1 MSGFHPERALIVQS
15 DLSVLVEVDAPD
27 YAAARSVVAK
37 IAELEKSPEHVHTY
51 RITPLSIWNAAAAGR
66 NAEDAKDGLIAHA
79 KYEVPASV
87 LAQVDEFFARW
98 GKVTLEKGEEEGALV
113 LRVNDGSATARI
125 GRDPWFAEHAVPLGG
140 GRWGVGLMHRG
151 EVKQRVLKLGWPV
164 DDRAGVAPGEALDV
178 QLRTDAFTLREY
190 QQQAVDIFLDSGGHG
205 VVCLPCGGG
214 KTVIALATVAAL
226 KTRAL
231 VLVTGHEAAEQWKR
245 ELIAK
250 TNITADQVGLY
261 SGQGKEIKPITIA
274 TYSILTSGAKNKAM
288 KHFEIL
294 CKEAWGVVVYDEVHL
309 LPAPVFR
316 LSAALQAR
324 RRLGLTATLVREDG
338 REGDVFSLIGPKRFD
353 VPWRDLE
360 ATGFIANARCVER
373 RVAMSDEARE
383 RYDSAV
389 DQHER
394 ARLASDNPA
403 KDEVVRSLTQ
413 MHQDD
418 QILVIG
424 TYLEQL
430 RRLAEVLQAPL
441 LTGET
446 THSKREELYAAF
458 RKGEVR
464 VLVVSR
470 VANFAIDL
478 PDASVLIQVAGTFG
492 SRQEEA
498 QRLGRVLRPKKRGAW
513 FYTLVSQGTEEV
525 EWARNRQRFLAE
537 QGYGYQIEGVN
548 AAAVPPADSSDGP
561 DGETNNDEGSPSGSP
576 PPIKPVDA

>member
-15 DLSVLVEVDAPD
+15 DLSVLVEVDVPD
-27 YAAARSVVAK
+27 YPAARGAIAG

-51 RITPLSIWNAAAAGR
+51 RITPLSIWNAAAAGKT
-66 NAEDAKDGLIAHA
+66 AEGAKAGLMAHA
-79 KYEVPASV
+79 KYDVPASV
-87 LAQVDEFFARW
+87 LSQIDEFFGRW
-98 GKVTLEKGEEEGALV
+98 GKVTLELGAEEGALV
-113 LRVNDGSATARI
+113 LVVRDPSATARI
-125 GRDPWFAEHAVPLGG
+125 TRDPWFIEHAVPMGPG
-140 GRWGVGLMHRG
+140 KWGVTLVHRG

-164 DDRAGVAPGEALDV
+164 DDRAGVRPGEALDI
-178 QLRTDAFTLREY
+178 TLRSDVFSLRDY

-214 KTVIALATVAAL
+214 KTVIALTTIATL
-226 KTRAL
+226 GTRAL
-231 VLVTGHEAAEQWKR
+231 ILVTGHEAAEQWKR
-245 ELIAK
+245 ELVAK
-250 TNITADQVGLY
+250 TTITPDQIGLY
-261 SGQGKEIKPITIA
+261 SGQGKEIKQITIA
-274 TYSILTSGAKNKAM
+274 TYSILTSGAKTKAM
-288 KHFEIL
+288 KHFEL
-294 CKEAWGVVVYDEVHL
+294 LAREPWGVVIYDEVHL

-316 LSAALQAR
+316 LSAALQTT

-360 ATGFIANARCVER
+360 ATGFIATARCIER
-373 RVAMSDEARE
+373 RVPMPDDARE
-383 RYDSAV
+383 RYDGAI

-394 ARLASDNPA
+394 AKLAADNPG
-403 KDEVVRSLTQ
+403 KDDLVRELVG

-424 TYLEQL
+424 TYLDQL
-430 RRLAEVLQAPL
+430 ERLAKFLNAPL

-446 THSKREELYAAF
+446 PHSKREELYGAF
-458 RKGEVR
+458 RKGEIR
-464 VLVVSR
+464 VLVVSK

-478 PDASVLIQVAGTFG
+478 PDASVLIQVAGTFA

-498 QRLGRVLRPKKRGAW
+498 QRLGRILRPKKKGAW

-537 QGYGYQIEGVN
+537 QGYGYEIEL
-548 AAAVPPADSSDGP
+548 A
-561 DGETNNDEGSPSGSP
+561 GER
-576 PPIKPVDA
+576 

>member
-15 DLSVLVEVDAPD
+15 DLSVLVEVDVPD
-27 YAAARSVVAK
+27 YPAARAAIAG

-66 NAEDAKDGLIAHA
+66 TASDAKAGLVAHA
-79 KYEVPASV
+79 KYDVPASV
-87 LAQVDEFFARW
+87 LSQIDEFFGRW
-98 GKVTLEKGEEEGALV
+98 GKVTLEAGPEEGILV
-113 LRVNDGSATARI
+113 LHVRDQSAIARI
-125 GRDPWFAEHAVPLGG
+125 SRDPWFVEHAAPMGQGKWSVTL
-140 GRWGVGLMHRG
+140 VHRG

-164 DDRAGVAPGEALDV
+164 DDQGGVRAGEQMEIALREDV
-178 QLRTDAFTLREY
+178 FRLREY

-214 KTVIALATVAAL
+214 KTVVALATMARL
-226 KTRAL
+226 ETRTL
-231 VLVTGHEAAEQWKR
+231 ILVTGHEAAEQWKR
-245 ELIAK
+245 ELVAK
-250 TNITADQVGLY
+250 TTIQPDQIGLY
-261 SGQGKEIKPITIA
+261 SGQGKEIKQVTIA
-274 TYSILTSGAKNKAM
+274 TYSILTSGAKTKAM
-288 KHFEIL
+288 KHFEAL
-294 CKEAWGVVVYDEVHL
+294 CKEPWGLVVYDEVHL

-316 LSAALQAR
+316 LSAALQAT

-360 ATGFIANARCVER
+360 ATGFIAAARCIER
-373 RVAMSDEARE
+373 RVPMPDDARE
-383 RYDSAV
+383 RYDGAI

-394 ARLASDNPA
+394 ARLAADNPG
-403 KDEVVRSLTQ
+403 KDHFVRELVQ

-424 TYLEQL
+424 TYLDQL
-430 RRLAEVLQAPL
+430 ERLSKVLDAPL

-446 THSKREELYAAF
+446 PHTKREELYGAF
-458 RKGEVR
+458 RRGEVR
-464 VLVVSR
+464 VLVVSK

-478 PDASVLIQVAGTFG
+478 PDASVLIQVAGTFA

-498 QRLGRVLRPKKRGAW
+498 QRLGRILRPKKKGAW

-537 QGYGYQIEGVN
+537 QGYGYEIEL
-548 AAAVPPADSSDGP
+548 A
-561 DGETNNDEGSPSGSP
+561 EER
-576 PPIKPVDA
+576 

>member
-1 MSGFHPERALIVQS
+1 MFHPERALIVQS
-15 DLSVLVEVDAPD
+15 DLSVLVEVDTPD
-27 YAAARSVVAK
+27 YPEARAAIAS

-66 NAEDAKDGLIAHA
+66 DAKDAKAGLVAHA
-79 KYEVPASV
+79 KYEVPPSV
-87 LAQVDEFFARW
+87 LAQIDDFFGRW
-98 GKVTLEKGEEEGALV
+98 GRVTLEAGPEAGALV
-113 LRVNDGSATARI
+113 LVSRDSTATARI
-125 GRDPWFAEHAVPLGG
+125 KRDAWFLEHTAALGDAK
-140 GRWGVGLMHRG
+140 WGLGLLHRG

-164 DDRAGVAPGEALDV
+164 DDRAGVQPGDPMPLAMREDVFHLRAYQKEAV
-178 QLRTDAFTLREY
+178 E
-190 QQQAVDIFLDSGGHG
+190 IFLESGGHG

-214 KTVIALATVAAL
+214 KTVVALGAIAAL
-226 KTRAL
+226 GTRAL
-231 VLVTGHEAAEQWKR
+231 ILVTGHEAAEQWKR
-245 ELIAK
+245 ELLAK
-250 TNITADQVGLY
+250 TTLQVEQIGVY
-261 SGQGKEIKPITIA
+261 SGLGKEIKDVTIA
-274 TYSILTSGAKNKAM
+274 TYSILTAGAKTKLM
-288 KHFEIL
+288 KHFEL
-294 CKEAWGVVVYDEVHL
+294 LVKEPWGLVVYDEVHL

-338 REGDVFSLIGPKRFD
+338 REGDVFSLIGPKRYD

-360 ATGFIANARCVER
+360 AIGFIATARCIER
-373 RVAMSDEARE
+373 RVPMPDDARE
-383 RYDSAV
+383 RYEVATDP
-389 DQHER
+389 HER
-394 ARLASDNPA
+394 AKFASDNPA
-403 KDEVVRSLTQ
+403 KDHLVRELVQ

-424 TYLEQL
+424 TYLDQL
-430 RRLAEVLQAPL
+430 RRLAEVLGAPL

-446 THSKREELYAAF
+446 PHPKREELYGAF
-458 RKGEVR
+458 RRGELR

-498 QRLGRVLRPKKRGAW
+498 QRLGRILRPKQRGAW

-537 QGYGYQIEGVN
+537 QGYGYEIEGVST
-548 AAAVPPADSSDGP
+548 ASSA
-561 DGETNNDEGSPSGSP
+561 SSS
-576 PPIKPVDA
+576 AS

>member
-15 DLSVLVEVDAPD
+15 DLSVLVEVDSPG
-27 YAAARSVVAK
+27 YADARSAIAA

-66 NAEDAKDGLIAHA
+66 TAEDAKAGLVANA
-79 KYEVPASV
+79 KYDVPVSV
-87 LAQVDEFFARW
+87 LSQIDDFFGRW
-98 GKVTLEKGEEEGALV
+98 GKVTLEAGPEEGAMILV
-113 LRVNDGSATARI
+113 VRDPAAKARI
-125 GRDPWFAEHAVPLGG
+125 GRDGWFVEHTVPMGD
-140 GRWGVGLMHRG
+140 GRYGVALLHRG

-164 DDRAGVAPGEALDV
+164 DDRAGVRPGEALPV
-178 QLRTDAFTLREY
+178 ALREEVFRLRDY
-190 QQQAVDIFLDSGGHG
+190 QRQAVDIFLDSGGHG

-214 KTVIALATVAAL
+214 KTVIALSTIAEL
-226 KTRAL
+226 GTRAL
-231 VLVTGHEAAEQWKR
+231 ILVTGHEAAEQWKR
-245 ELIAK
+245 ELVAK
-250 TNITADQVGLY
+250 TTIEADQIGVY
-261 SGQGKEIKPITIA
+261 SGLQKEIKPITIA
-274 TYSILTSGAKNKAM
+274 TYSILTSGAKTKAM
-288 KHFEIL
+288 RHFDTL
-294 CKEAWGVVVYDEVHL
+294 AKEPWGVVVYDEVHL

-316 LSAALQAR
+316 LSAALQAT

-360 ATGFIANARCVER
+360 ATGFIASARCIER
-373 RVAMSDEARE
+373 RVPLPDDARE
-383 RYDSAV
+383 RYEGAI

-394 ARLASDNPA
+394 ARLAADNPG
-403 KDEVVRSLTQ
+403 KDEVVRSLVQ

-430 RRLAEVLQAPL
+430 RRLSEVLGAPL

-446 THSKREELYAAF
+446 PHLKREELYAGF
-458 RKGEVR
+458 RKGEIR
-464 VLVVSR
+464 VLVVSK

-478 PDASVLIQVAGTFG
+478 PDASVLVQVAGTFA

-498 QRLGRVLRPKKRGAW
+498 QRLGRILRPKKRGAW

-537 QGYGYQIEGVN
+537 QGYGYEIEGIE
-548 AAAVPPADSSDGP
+548 PAP
-561 DGETNNDEGSPSGSP
+561 
-576 PPIKPVDA
+576 

>member
-15 DLSVLVEVDAPD
+15 DLSVLVEVDAPE
-27 YAAARSVVAK
+27 YAKARSVVAS

-66 NAEDAKDGLIAHA
+66 SADDAKDGLVAHA
-79 KYEVPASV
+79 KYDVPASV
-87 LAQVDEFFARW
+87 LTQIDEFFARW
-98 GKVTLEKGEEEGALV
+98 GKVTLEKGAEEGALV
-113 LRVNDGSATARI
+113 LVVRDGSATARI
-125 GRDPWFAEHAVPLGG
+125 SRDPWFIEHAVPLGANQ
-140 GRWGVGLMHRG
+140 WGVGLMHRG
-151 EVKQRVLKLGWPV
+151 EIKQRVLKLGWPV
-164 DDRAGVAPGEALDV
+164 DDRAGVAPGETLELA
-178 QLRTDAFTLREY
+178 LRTDVFKLRDY
-190 QQQAVDIFLDSGGHG
+190 QRQAVDIFLDSGGHG
-205 VVCLPCGGG
+205 VICLPCGGG
-214 KTVIALATVAAL
+214 KTVVAITTIAAL
-226 KTRAL
+226 QTRAL
-231 VLVTGHEAAEQWKR
+231 ILVTGHEAAEQWKR

-250 TNITADQVGLY
+250 STITADQIGLY
-261 SGQGKEIKPITIA
+261 SGQGKEVKPITIA

-288 KHFEIL
+288 KHFELL
-294 CKEAWGVVVYDEVHL
+294 CKEPWGLVVYDEVHL

-324 RRLGLTATLVREDG
+324 RRLGLTATLIREDG

-373 RVAMSDEARE
+373 RVAMPDDARE
-383 RYDSAV
+383 RYDGAV

-394 ARLASDNPA
+394 ARLAADNPG
-403 KDEVVRSLTQ
+403 KDEVVRELVQ

-430 RRLAEVLQAPL
+430 RRLSEVLQAPL

-446 THSKREELYAAF
+446 PHSKREELYAAF
-458 RKGEVR
+458 RKGEIR

-478 PDASVLIQVAGTFG
+478 PDASVLVQVAGTFA

-498 QRLGRVLRPKKRGAW
+498 QRLGRILRPKPAKPGSTSPGGGAW

-537 QGYGYQIEGVN
+537 QGYGYDIEGVDQG
-548 AAAVPPADSSDGP
+548 AG
-561 DGETNNDEGSPSGSP
+561 GGR
-576 PPIKPVDA
+576 

>member
-1 MSGFHPERALIVQS
+1 MFHPERALIVQS

-27 YAAARSVVAK
+27 YPDARAAIAA

-66 NAEDAKDGLIAHA
+66 DAAGAKAGLVAHA
-79 KYEVPASV
+79 KYEVPPGV
-87 LAQVDEFFARW
+87 LAQIDDFFSRW
-98 GKVTLEKGEEEGALV
+98 GKVTLEPGPEAGTLV
-113 LRVNDGSATARI
+113 LVSRDSTATARI
-125 GRDPWFAEHAVPLGG
+125 KRDAWFVEHTPALADNKWGLGL
-140 GRWGVGLMHRG
+140 VHRG

-164 DDRAGVAPGEALDV
+164 DDRAGVAAGDPMPLT
-178 QLRTDAFTLREY
+178 LRTDVFSLRDY
-190 QQQAVDIFLDSGGHG
+190 QREAVEIFNESGGHG

-214 KTVIALATVAAL
+214 KTVVAIAAIASLG
-226 KTRAL
+226 TRAL
-231 VLVTGHEAAEQWKR
+231 ILVTGHEAAEQWKR
-245 ELIAK
+245 ELLAK
-250 TNITADQVGLY
+250 TSLLPEQIGVY
-261 SGQGKEIKPITIA
+261 SGLGKEVKEVTIA
-274 TYSILTSGAKNKAM
+274 TYSILTAGAKTKVM
-288 KHFEIL
+288 KHFDL
-294 CKEAWGVVVYDEVHL
+294 LVKEPWGLVVYDEVHL

-360 ATGFIANARCVER
+360 AIGFIATARCIER
-373 RVAMSDEARE
+373 RVAVPDDARE
-383 RYDSAV
+383 RYEVATEP
-389 DQHER
+389 HER
-394 ARLASDNPA
+394 ARLAADNPA
-403 KDEVVRSLTQ
+403 KDEVVRELVQ

-430 RRLAEVLQAPL
+430 RRLSEVLGAPL

-446 THSKREELYAAF
+446 PHSRREELYGAF
-458 RKGEVR
+458 RKNELR

-498 QRLGRVLRPKKRGAW
+498 QRLGRILRPKTKGAW

-537 QGYGYQIEGVN
+537 QGYGYEIEG
-548 AAAVPPADSSDGP
+548 ATAPRAPEA
-561 DGETNNDEGSPSGSP
+561 
-576 PPIKPVDA
+576 

>member
-15 DLSVLVEVDAPD
+15 DLSVLVEVDVPD
-27 YAAARSVVAK
+27 YPKARASIAS

-66 NAEDAKDGLIAHA
+66 NAEEAKAGLVAHA
-79 KYEVPASV
+79 KYDVPASV
-87 LAQVDEFFARW
+87 LSQIDDFFGRW
-98 GKVTLEKGEEEGALV
+98 GKVTLEAGHEEGALV
-113 LRVNDGSATARI
+113 LVVRDPSAVARVS
-125 GRDPWFAEHAVPLGG
+125 RDPWFVEHAVPMGADGG
-140 GRWGVGLMHRG
+140 TKRWGVSLVHRG

-164 DDRAGVAPGEALDV
+164 DDRAGVRAGEKLEIALRDDV
-178 QLRTDAFTLREY
+178 FQLRDY

-214 KTVIALATVAAL
+214 KTVIALSTIAKL
-226 KTRAL
+226 GTRAL
-231 VLVTGHEAAEQWKR
+231 ILVTGHEAAEQWKR

-250 TNITADQVGLY
+250 TTIEPEQIGLY
-261 SGQGKEIKPITIA
+261 SGQGKEIKDVTIA
-274 TYSILTSGAKNKAM
+274 TYSILTSGAKTKAM
-288 KHFEIL
+288 RHFDVLAREP
-294 CKEAWGVVVYDEVHL
+294 WGVVIYDEVHL

-316 LSAALQAR
+316 LSAALQAT

-360 ATGFIANARCVER
+360 ATGFIAAARCIER
-373 RVAMSDEARE
+373 RVPMPDDARE
-383 RYDSAV
+383 RYDGAI

-394 ARLASDNPA
+394 ARLAADNPA
-403 KDEVVRSLTQ
+403 KDDMVRELVQ

-424 TYLEQL
+424 TYLDQL
-430 RRLAEVLQAPL
+430 ERLSKVLNAPL

-446 THSKREELYAAF
+446 PHPKREELYAAF
-458 RKGEVR
+458 RRGEIR
-464 VLVVSR
+464 VLVVSK

-478 PDASVLIQVAGTFG
+478 PDASVLIQVAGTFA

-498 QRLGRVLRPKKRGAW
+498 QRLGRILRPKRRGAW

-537 QGYGYQIEGVN
+537 QGYGYDIE
-548 AAAVPPADSSDGP
+548 
-561 DGETNNDEGSPSGSP
+561 TT
-576 PPIKPVDA
+576 

>member
-1 MSGFHPERALIVQS
+1 MSAFHPERALIVQS
-15 DLSVLVEVDAPD
+15 DLSVLVEVDAAD
-27 YAAARSVVAK
+27 YALARSAIAG

-66 NAEDAKDGLIAHA
+66 SAEDAKNGLMRHA
-79 KYEVPASV
+79 KYDVPASV
-87 LAQVDEFFARW
+87 LAQIDEFFARW

-113 LRVNDGSATARI
+113 LCVRDPSAIARI
-125 GRDPWFAEHAVPLGG
+125 TRDSWFVEHTVPMGQAGG
-140 GRWGVGLMHRG
+140 VTRWGVTLLHRG

-164 DDRAGVAPGEALDV
+164 DDRAGVRAGEPLEIA
-178 QLRTDAFTLREY
+178 LRTDVFQLREY
-190 QQQAVDIFLDSGGHG
+190 QKQAVDIFLDSGGHG
-205 VVCLPCGGG
+205 VICLPCGGG
-214 KTVIALATVAAL
+214 KTVIALTTIATL
-226 KTRAL
+226 GTRAL
-231 VLVTGHEAAEQWKR
+231 ILVTGHEAAEQWKR

-250 TNITADQVGLY
+250 TSITADQIGVY
-261 SGQGKEIKPITIA
+261 SGQGKEIRQITIA
-274 TYSILTSGAKNKAM
+274 TYSILTSGAKTKAM
-288 KHFEIL
+288 KHFETL
-294 CKEAWGVVVYDEVHL
+294 AKEPWGVVIYDEVHL

-316 LSAALQAR
+316 LSAALQAT

-360 ATGFIANARCVER
+360 ATGFIASARCIER
-373 RVAMSDEARE
+373 RVSMPDDARE
-383 RYDSAV
+383 RYEGAI

-394 ARLASDNPA
+394 ARLAADNPG
-403 KDEVVRSLTQ
+403 KDEVVRQLVQ

-430 RRLAEVLQAPL
+430 KRLSETLGAPL

-446 THSKREELYAAF
+446 PHPRREELYANF
-458 RKGEVR
+458 RKGEIR
-464 VLVVSR
+464 VLVVSK

-478 PDASVLIQVAGTFG
+478 PDASVLIQVAGTFA

-498 QRLGRVLRPKKRGAW
+498 QRLGRILRPKKRGAW

-537 QGYGYQIEGVN
+537 QGYGYEIEGL
-548 AAAVPPADSSDGP
+548 
-561 DGETNNDEGSPSGSP
+561 T
-576 PPIKPVDA
+576 

>member
-1 MSGFHPERALIVQS
+1 MSFHPDRALIVQS
-15 DLSVLVEVDAPD
+15 DLSVLVEVDAPE
-27 YAAARSVVAK
+27 YPQARAAIAS

-66 NAEDAKDGLIAHA
+66 NAKEAKDGLVAHA
-79 KYEVPASV
+79 KYDVPQSV
-87 LAQVDEFFARW
+87 LSQIDEFFARW
-98 GKVTLEKGEEEGALV
+98 GKVTLEKGAEEGALV
-113 LRVNDGSATARI
+113 LVVRDASAKARI
-125 GRDPWFAEHAVPLGG
+125 SRDPWFVEHAVPAGE
-140 GRWGVGLMHRG
+140 GRWGLALLHRG

-164 DDRAGVAPGEALDV
+164 DDRAGVAAGEALDLA
-178 QLRTDAFTLREY
+178 LRADVFKLREY
-190 QQQAVDIFLDSGGHG
+190 QQHAVDVFLDSGGHG

-214 KTVIALATVAAL
+214 KTVVALATIANL

-231 VLVTGHEAAEQWKR
+231 VLVTGHEAASQWKR
-245 ELIAK
+245 ELVSK
-250 TNITADQVGLY
+250 TSITADQIGLY
-261 SGQGKEIKPITIA
+261 SGLEKEIKPITIA
-274 TYSILTSGAKNKAM
+274 TYSILTSGAKTKAM
-288 KHFEIL
+288 KHFDL
-294 CKEAWGVVVYDEVHL
+294 LAKEPWGVVVYDEVHL

-316 LSAALQAR
+316 LSAALQAT

-360 ATGFIANARCVER
+360 AIGFIANARCIER
-373 RVAMSDEARE
+373 RVQMTDESRE
-383 RYDSAV
+383 KYEAAI

-394 ARLASDNPA
+394 ARLAADNMG
-403 KDEVVRSLTQ
+403 KDDVVRELVQ

-424 TYLEQL
+424 TYLDQL
-430 RRLAEVLQAPL
+430 KRLSEMLNAPL

-446 THSKREELYAAF
+446 PHTKREELYAAF
-458 RKGEVR
+458 RRGEVR

-513 FYTLVSQGTEEV
+513 FYALVSNGTEEV

-537 QGYGYQIEGVN
+537 QGYGYEIEGLEKS
-548 AAAVPPADSSDGP
+548 ADSSQHD
-561 DGETNNDEGSPSGSP
+561 
-576 PPIKPVDA
+576 

>member
-1 MSGFHPERALIVQS
+1 MSTYHPDRAIVVQS

-27 YAAARSVVAK
+27 YPQARAAIAA

-66 NAEDAKDGLIAHA
+66 TASEAKAGLIAHA
-79 KYEVPASV
+79 KYDVPVSV
-87 LAQVDEFFARW
+87 LHQIDDFFTRW
-98 GKVTLEKGEEEGALV
+98 GKVTLEPHTPGQPEGTFTLV
-113 LRVNDGSATARI
+113 ARDPAAEARI
-125 GRDPWFAEHAVPLGG
+125 GRDNWFVEHTSPIGKGAFAVAL
-140 GRWGVGLMHRG
+140 VHRG

-164 DDRAGVAPGEALDV
+164 DDRAGVLAGDPLACALREDV
-178 QLRTDAFTLREY
+178 FSLRTYQRDAVE
-190 QQQAVDIFLDSGGHG
+190 VFLDGGGHG

-214 KTVIALATVAAL
+214 KTVVALATMARL
-226 KTRAL
+226 ETRTL
-231 VLVTGHEAAEQWKR
+231 ILVTGHEAAEQWKR
-245 ELIAK
+245 ELCLK
-250 TNITADQVGLY
+250 TTLTPDQIGLY
-261 SGQGKEIKPITIA
+261 SGLAKEVAPITIA
-274 TYSILTSGAKNKAM
+274 TYSILTAGAKTKAM
-288 KHFEIL
+288 KHFEAL
-294 CKEAWGVVVYDEVHL
+294 CKEPWGLVVYDEVHL

-338 REGDVFSLIGPKRFD
+338 REGDVFSLIGPKRYD

-360 ATGFIANARCVER
+360 ASGFIASARCIER
-373 RVAMSDEARE
+373 RVPMPEDARLAFDVASE
-383 RYDSAV
+383 P
-389 DQHER
+389 HER
-394 ARLASDNPA
+394 ARLAADNPE
-403 KDEVVRSLTQ
+403 KDAVVAELVAG
-413 MHQDD
+413 HGDD

-430 RRLAEVLQAPL
+430 RRLSEKLGAPL

-446 THSKREELYAAF
+446 PHSKREELYGAF
-458 RKGEVR
+458 RRNEIR

-478 PDASVLIQVAGTFG
+478 PDASVLVQVAGTFG

-498 QRLGRVLRPKKRGAW
+498 QRLGRILRPKQRGAF

-537 QGYGYQIEGVN
+537 QGYGYDIEGLEILREQ
-548 AAAVPPADSSDGP
+548 APA
-561 DGETNNDEGSPSGSP
+561 
-576 PPIKPVDA
+576 

>member
-15 DLSVLVEVDAPD
+15 DLSVLVEVDSAEYP
-27 YAAARSVVAK
+27 AARAAIAG

-51 RITPLSIWNAAAAGR
+51 KITPLSIWNAAAGGR
-66 NAEDAKDGLIAHA
+66 NAEDTKQALINHA
-79 KYEVPASV
+79 KYDVPHTV
-87 LAQVDEFFARW
+87 LSQIDDFFGRW
-98 GKVTLEKGEEEGALV
+98 GKVTLEAGEEEGALILNV
-113 LRVNDGSATARI
+113 RDTAAIARI
-125 GRDPWFAEHAVPLGG
+125 SRDNWFIEHAVPMGTG
-140 GRWGVGLMHRG
+140 KWGLTLLHRG

-164 DDRAGVAPGEALDV
+164 DDRAGVRAGEKLEIHLRNDV
-178 QLRTDAFTLREY
+178 FQLREY
-190 QQQAVDIFLDSGGHG
+190 QQHAVDIFLDSGGHG
-205 VVCLPCGGG
+205 VICLPCGGG
-214 KTVIALATVAAL
+214 KTVIALTTIATL
-226 KTRAL
+226 GTRAL
-231 VLVTGHEAAEQWKR
+231 ILVTGHEAAEQWKR

-250 TNITADQVGLY
+250 TTITAEQIGVY
-261 SGQGKEIKPITIA
+261 SGQGKEIKEITIA
-274 TYSILTSGAKNKAM
+274 TYSILTAGAKTKAM

-294 CKEAWGVVVYDEVHL
+294 AKEPWGVVVYDEVHL

-316 LSAALQAR
+316 LSAALQAT

-360 ATGFIANARCVER
+360 AIGFIASARCIER
-373 RVAMSDEARE
+373 RVPMPDEARE
-383 RYDSAV
+383 RYESAS

-394 ARLASDNPA
+394 ARLAADNPG
-403 KDEVVRSLTQ
+403 KDEMVRSLVN

-430 RRLAEVLQAPL
+430 RRLSVVLNAPL

-446 THSKREELYAAF
+446 PHPRREELYAAF
-458 RKGEVR
+458 RAGEIR
-464 VLVVSR
+464 VLVVSK

-478 PDASVLIQVAGTFG
+478 PDASVLIQVAGTFA

-498 QRLGRVLRPKKRGAW
+498 QRLGRILRPKKRGAW

-537 QGYGYQIEGVN
+537 QGYGYEIEGVD
-548 AAAVPPADSSDGP
+548 PA
-561 DGETNNDEGSPSGSP
+561 
-576 PPIKPVDA
+576 

>member
-15 DLSVLVEVDAPD
+15 DLSVLVEVDAAD
-27 YAAARSVVAK
+27 YPAARSAIAG

-66 NAEDAKDGLIAHA
+66 TAEDAKQGLIAHA
-79 KYEVPASV
+79 KYDVPHSV
-87 LAQVDEFFARW
+87 LSQIDEFFGRW
-98 GKVTLEKGEEEGALV
+98 GKVTLEPGPEEGALILHV
-113 LRVNDGSATARI
+113 RDASAVARI
-125 GRDPWFAEHAVPLGG
+125 SRDPWFVEHTVPMGKDK
-140 GRWGVGLMHRG
+140 WGVGMLHRG

-164 DDRAGVAPGEALDV
+164 DDRAGVRAGEQLVLALRDDV
-178 QLRTDAFTLREY
+178 FKLREY
-190 QQQAVDIFLDSGGHG
+190 QQHAVDIFLDSGGHG
-205 VVCLPCGGG
+205 VICLPCGGG
-214 KTVIALATVAAL
+214 KTVIAISTIATL
-226 KTRAL
+226 GTRAL
-231 VLVTGHEAAEQWKR
+231 ILVTGHEAAEQWKR

-250 TNITADQVGLY
+250 TTITADQIGLY
-261 SGQGKEIKPITIA
+261 SGQGKEIKEITIA
-274 TYSILTSGAKNKAM
+274 TYSILTAGAKTKAM
-288 KHFEIL
+288 KHFETL
-294 CKEAWGVVVYDEVHL
+294 AKEPWGVVIYDEVHL

-316 LSAALQAR
+316 LSAALQAT

-360 ATGFIANARCVER
+360 ATGFIAAARCIER
-373 RVAMSDEARE
+373 RVPMPDDARE
-383 RYDSAV
+383 RYDGAI

-394 ARLASDNPA
+394 ARLAADNPA
-403 KDEVVRSLTQ
+403 KDDLVQSLVN

-430 RRLAEVLQAPL
+430 RRLSTVLNAPL

-446 THSKREELYAAF
+446 PHIKREELYAAF
-458 RKGEVR
+458 RKGEIR
-464 VLVVSR
+464 VLVVSK

-478 PDASVLIQVAGTFG
+478 PDASVLIQVAGTFA

-498 QRLGRVLRPKKRGAW
+498 QRLGRILRPKKRGAW

-537 QGYGYQIEGVN
+537 QGYGYEIEGV
-548 AAAVPPADSSDGP
+548 
-561 DGETNNDEGSPSGSP
+561 
-576 PPIKPVDA
+576 

>member
-1 MSGFHPERALIVQS
+1 MTDFHPERALIVQS

-27 YAAARSVVAK
+27 YPQARTVIAT

-66 NAEDAKDGLIAHA
+66 DAQQAKDGLRAHA
-79 KYEVPASV
+79 KYEVPSSV
-87 LAQVDEFFARW
+87 LAQIDEFFSRW
-98 GKVTLEKGEEEGALV
+98 GKVTLEAGEEQGALILV
-113 LRVNDGSATARI
+113 VRDPSATARI
-125 GRDPWFAEHAVPLGG
+125 TRDPWFAEHTVPLGN
-140 GRWGVGLMHRG
+140 GRWGLGLVHRG

-164 DDRAGVAPGEALDV
+164 DDRAGVAAGEPLDV
-178 QLRTDAFTLREY
+178 SLREDVFQLREY
-190 QQQAVDIFLDSGGHG
+190 QKQAVGIFLDSGGHG
-205 VVCLPCGGG
+205 VICLPCGGG
-214 KTVIALATVAAL
+214 KTVVALATVASL

-245 ELIAK
+245 ELILK
-250 TNITADQVGLY
+250 TNVTADQIGLY

-274 TYSILTSGAKNKAM
+274 TYSILTSGAKTKAM
-288 KHFEIL
+288 KHFEL
-294 CKEAWGVVVYDEVHL
+294 LAKEPWGVVVYDEVHL

-316 LSAALQAR
+316 LSAALQAT

-360 ATGFIANARCVER
+360 ATGFIANARCIER
-373 RVAMSDEARE
+373 RVAMPDDARE
-383 RYDSAV
+383 RYEGAIE
-389 DQHER
+389 QHER
-394 ARLASDNPA
+394 ARLAADNPG
-403 KDEVVRSLTQ
+403 KDDVVRELVH

-430 RRLAEVLQAPL
+430 RRIAEVLSAPL

-446 THSKREELYAAF
+446 PHSKREELYAAF
-458 RKGEVR
+458 RKGEIR

-513 FYTLVSQGTEEV
+513 FYALVSQGTEEV

-537 QGYGYQIEGVN
+537 QGYGYDIEGLDPQ
-548 AAAVPPADSSDGP
+548 A
-561 DGETNNDEGSPSGSP
+561 
-576 PPIKPVDA
+576 K

>member
-15 DLSVLVEVDAPD
+15 DLSVLVEVDAAD
-27 YAAARSVVAK
+27 YPAARAVIAA

-66 NAEDAKDGLIAHA
+66 TAEEAKAGLCAHA
-79 KYEVPASV
+79 KYDVPASV
-87 LAQVDEFFARW
+87 LAQIDEFFGRW
-98 GKVTLEKGEEEGALV
+98 GKVTLESGDVEGALV
-113 LRVNDGSATARI
+113 LVVRDPSAVARI
-125 GRDPWFAEHAVPLGG
+125 TRDPWFVEHSTPIVRGGEKVWALG
-140 GRWGVGLMHRG
+140 LLHRG

-164 DDRAGVAPGEALDV
+164 DDRAGVRTGEALEIALRRDV
-178 QLRTDAFTLREY
+178 FTLRDY
-190 QQQAVDIFLDSGGHG
+190 QRQAVDIFLDSGGHG

-214 KTVIALATVAAL
+214 KTVIALSTIADL
-226 KTRAL
+226 GTRAL
-231 VLVTGHEAAEQWKR
+231 ILVTGHEAAEQWKR
-245 ELIAK
+245 ELVAK
-250 TNITADQVGLY
+250 TTIDPEKIGVY
-261 SGQGKEIKPITIA
+261 SGHAKEIKEITIA
-274 TYSILTSGAKNKAM
+274 TYSILTAGAKTKAM
-288 KHFEIL
+288 KHFETL
-294 CKEAWGVVVYDEVHL
+294 AKEPWGVVVYDEVHL

-316 LSAALQAR
+316 LSAALQAT

-360 ATGFIANARCVER
+360 ATGFIATARCIER
-373 RVAMSDEARE
+373 RVPMPDDARE
-383 RYDSAV
+383 RYEGAF

-394 ARLASDNPA
+394 ARLAADNPG
-403 KDEVVRSLTQ
+403 KDDVVRELVA

-430 RRLAEVLQAPL
+430 RRLAEVLGAPL

-446 THSKREELYAAF
+446 AHLKREELYAGF
-458 RKGEVR
+458 RRGEIR
-464 VLVVSR
+464 VLVVSK

-478 PDASVLIQVAGTFG
+478 PDASVLIQVAGTFA

-498 QRLGRVLRPKKRGAW
+498 QRLGRILRPKKRGAW

-537 QGYGYQIEGVN
+537 QGYGYEIEGLR
-548 AAAVPPADSSDGP
+548 
-561 DGETNNDEGSPSGSP
+561 
-576 PPIKPVDA
+576 

>member
-15 DLSVLVEVDAPD
+15 DLSVLVEVDAPE
-27 YAAARSVVAK
+27 YPKARAVVAS

-66 NAEDAKDGLIAHA
+66 NAEDAKTGLVAHA
-79 KYEVPASV
+79 KYDVPISV
-87 LAQVDEFFARW
+87 LAQIDEFFARW
-98 GKVTLEKGEEEGALV
+98 GKVTLEKGREEGALV
-113 LRVNDGSATARI
+113 LEVRDASAIARI
-125 GRDPWFAEHAVPLGG
+125 GRDPWFVEHAVPVGQG
-140 GRWGVGLMHRG
+140 KWGVGLMHRG

-164 DDRAGVAPGEALDV
+164 DDRAGVTPGEELV
-178 QLRTDAFTLREY
+178 VTLRNDVFKLRDY
-190 QQQAVDIFLDSGGHG
+190 QREAVEIFLESGGHG

-214 KTVIALATVAAL
+214 KTVVALATIAAL
-226 KTRAL
+226 QTRAL

-245 ELIAK
+245 ELILK
-250 TNITADQVGLY
+250 TNVTADQIGLY
-261 SGQGKEIKPITIA
+261 SGLGKEVKPITIA
-274 TYSILTSGAKNKAM
+274 TYSILTSGAKTKAM
-288 KHFEIL
+288 KHFDLL
-294 CKEAWGVVVYDEVHL
+294 CKEPWGVVIYDEVHL

-373 RVAMSDEARE
+373 RVGMTDEARE
-383 RYDSAV
+383 RYDGAI
-389 DQHER
+389 DPHER
-394 ARLASDNPA
+394 ARLAADNPG
-403 KDEVVRSLTQ
+403 KDEVVRQLVQ

-430 RRLAEVLQAPL
+430 RRLSEVLQAPL

-446 THSKREELYAAF
+446 PHSKREELYAAF
-458 RKGEVR
+458 RKGELR

-478 PDASVLIQVAGTFG
+478 PDASVLVQVAGTFG

-498 QRLGRVLRPKKRGAW
+498 QRLGRILRPKKRGAW

-537 QGYGYQIEGVN
+537 QGYGYDIEGIEQ
-548 AAAVPPADSSDGP
+548 A
-561 DGETNNDEGSPSGSP
+561 
-576 PPIKPVDA
+576 

>member
-1 MSGFHPERALIVQS
+1 MTAFHPDRALIVQS
-15 DLSVLVEVDAPD
+15 DLSVLVEVDAPE
-27 YAAARSVVAK
+27 YPAARAAIAG

-66 NAEDAKDGLIAHA
+66 TAEQAKAGLLAHA
-79 KYEVPASV
+79 KYDVPASV
-87 LAQVDEFFARW
+87 LAQIDEFFARW
-98 GKVTLEKGEEEGALV
+98 GKVTLEKGDAEGALV
-113 LRVNDGSATARI
+113 LVVRETSAIARI
-125 GRDPWFAEHAVPLGG
+125 GREPWFTEHTVPLGQ
-140 GRWGVGLMHRG
+140 GRWGLGLLHRG

-164 DDRAGVAPGEALDV
+164 DDRAGVATGEPLDV
-178 QLRTDAFTLREY
+178 QLRTDVFQLREY
-190 QQQAVDIFLDSGGHG
+190 QQHAVDVFLDSGGHG
-205 VVCLPCGGG
+205 VICLPCGGG
-214 KTVIALATVAAL
+214 KTVVALATLAHL

-231 VLVTGHEAAEQWKR
+231 VLVTGHEAAAQWKR

-250 TNITADQVGLY
+250 TSIKPEEIGLY
-261 SGQGKEIKPITIA
+261 SGQGKEINKITIA
-274 TYSILTSGAKNKAM
+274 TYSILTSGAKTKAM
-288 KHFEIL
+288 KHFDL
-294 CKEAWGVVVYDEVHL
+294 LAKEPWGVVIYDEVHL

-316 LSAALQAR
+316 LSAALQAT

-360 ATGFIANARCVER
+360 ATGFIANARCIER
-373 RVAMSDEARE
+373 RVAMTDEARE
-383 RYDSAV
+383 RWEGAI

-394 ARLASDNPA
+394 ARLAADNPG
-403 KDEVVRSLTQ
+403 KDDVVRELVQ

-430 RRLAEVLQAPL
+430 HRISAMLGAPL

-446 THSKREELYAAF
+446 PHPKREELYAAF
-458 RKGEVR
+458 RKGEIR

-498 QRLGRVLRPKKRGAW
+498 QRLGRVLRPKKMRPGQTALGGGAW
-513 FYTLVSQGTEEV
+513 FYALVSQGTEEV

-537 QGYGYQIEGVN
+537 QGYGYDIEGV
-548 AAAVPPADSSDGP
+548 DRT
-561 DGETNNDEGSPSGSP
+561 ETGRVEPGTGSE
-576 PPIKPVDA
+576 

>member
-1 MSGFHPERALIVQS
+1 MSGFHPERAIIVQS
-15 DLSVLVEVDAPD
+15 DLSVLVEVDAAD
-27 YAAARSVVAK
+27 YPLARAAIAG

-51 RITPLSIWNAAAAGR
+51 RITPLSIWNAAAAGKT
-66 NAEDAKDGLIAHA
+66 AEDAKQALIAHA
-79 KYEVPASV
+79 KYDVPHSV
-87 LAQVDEFFARW
+87 LSQIDDFFGRW
-98 GKVTLEKGEEEGALV
+98 GKVTLEAGPEEGVLV
-113 LRVNDGSATARI
+113 LQVRDNGAIARI
-125 GRDPWFAEHAVPLGG
+125 SRDPWFVEHAVPLAKDK
-140 GRWGVGLMHRG
+140 WGITLLHRG

-164 DDRAGVAPGEALDV
+164 DDRAGVRAGEALEIGLRNDV
-178 QLRTDAFTLREY
+178 FQLRNY

-205 VVCLPCGGG
+205 VICLPCGGG
-214 KTVIALATVAAL
+214 KTVIALSTIATL
-226 KTRAL
+226 GTRAL
-231 VLVTGHEAAEQWKR
+231 ILVTGHEAAEQWKR

-250 TNITADQVGLY
+250 TTITADQIGVY
-261 SGQGKEIKPITIA
+261 SGQGKEIKQITIA
-274 TYSILTSGAKNKAM
+274 TYSILTSGAKTKAM
-288 KHFEIL
+288 KHFETL
-294 CKEAWGVVVYDEVHL
+294 AKEPWGVVIYDEVHL

-316 LSAALQAR
+316 LSAALQAT

-360 ATGFIANARCVER
+360 AVGFIASARCIER
-373 RVAMSDEARE
+373 RVPMPEEARE
-383 RYDSAV
+383 RYDGAI

-394 ARLASDNPA
+394 ARLAADNPG
-403 KDEVVRSLTQ
+403 KDELVRALVN

-430 RRLAEVLQAPL
+430 KRLAQVLNAPL

-446 THSKREELYAAF
+446 PHVKREELYAQF
-458 RKGEVR
+458 RKGEIR
-464 VLVVSR
+464 VLVVSK

-478 PDASVLIQVAGTFG
+478 PDASVLIQVAGTFA

-498 QRLGRVLRPKKRGAW
+498 QRLGRILRPKPSKRGSQASLGGGAW

-537 QGYGYQIEGVN
+537 QGYGYEIEGVD
-548 AAAVPPADSSDGP
+548 PA
-561 DGETNNDEGSPSGSP
+561 
-576 PPIKPVDA
+576 

>member
-1 MSGFHPERALIVQS
+1 MTAFHPDRALIVQS
-15 DLSVLVEVDAPD
+15 DLSVLVEVDAAD
-27 YAAARSVVAK
+27 YASARLAIAT

-66 NAEDAKDGLIAHA
+66 TAQQAKEGLLAHA
-79 KYEVPASV
+79 KYDVPASV
-87 LAQVDEFFARW
+87 LTQIDEFFGRW
-98 GKVTLEKGEEEGALV
+98 GKVTLEKGIEDGALV
-113 LRVNDGSATARI
+113 LVVRDAAATARI
-125 GRDPWFAEHAVPLGG
+125 SRDPWFAEHAVPNGA
-140 GRWGVGLMHRG
+140 GRWGLGLLHRG
-151 EVKQRVLKLGWPV
+151 EVKQRMLKLGWPV
-164 DDRAGVAPGEALDV
+164 DDRAGVATGEPLDV
-178 QLRTDAFTLREY
+178 CLREDVFSLREY
-190 QQQAVDIFLDSGGHG
+190 QKQAVDIFLDSGGHG
-205 VVCLPCGGG
+205 VICLPCGGG
-214 KTVIALATVAAL
+214 KTVVALATLATL

-245 ELIAK
+245 ELILK
-250 TNITADQVGLY
+250 TSITADQIGLY
-261 SGQGKEIKPITIA
+261 SGQGKEIKQITIA
-274 TYSILTSGAKNKAM
+274 TYSILTAGAKTKAM
-288 KHFEIL
+288 KHFDL
-294 CKEAWGVVVYDEVHL
+294 LAKEPWGVVIYDEVHL

-316 LSAALQAR
+316 LSAALQAT

-360 ATGFIANARCVER
+360 ATGFIANARCIER
-373 RVAMSDEARE
+373 RVGMTDEARE
-383 RYDSAV
+383 RYEGAV

-394 ARLASDNPA
+394 ARLAADNPG
-403 KDEVVRSLTQ
+403 KDDVVRTLVQ

-430 RRLAEVLQAPL
+430 RRISEMLGAPL

-446 THSKREELYAAF
+446 PHSKREELYGAF
-458 RKGEVR
+458 RRNELR

-513 FYTLVSQGTEEV
+513 FYALVSQGTEEV

-537 QGYGYQIEGVN
+537 QGYGYDIEGV
-548 AAAVPPADSSDGP
+548 DR
-561 DGETNNDEGSPSGSP
+561 GE
-576 PPIKPVDA
+576 

>member
-1 MSGFHPERALIVQS
+1 MTAFHPERALIVQS

-27 YAAARSVVAK
+27 YPQARASIAA

-51 RITPLSIWNAAAAGR
+51 RITPLSIWNAAAGGR
-66 NAEDAKDGLIAHA
+66 TAEDAKAGLVKHA
-79 KYEVPASV
+79 KYDVPATV
-87 LAQVDEFFARW
+87 LAQVDEFFGRW
-98 GKVTLEKGEEEGALV
+98 GKVTLEKGAEDGALV
-113 LRVNDGSATARI
+113 LVVREKAAEARV
-125 GRDPWFAEHAVPLGG
+125 GRDPWFAEHTVPMGP
-140 GRWGVGLMHRG
+140 GRWGLGLLHRG

-164 DDRAGVAPGEALDV
+164 DDRAGVAAGEALDV
-178 QLRTDAFTLREY
+178 SLRGEIFSLRPY

-214 KTVIALATVAAL
+214 KTVVALATMAAL

-245 ELIAK
+245 ELILK
-250 TNITADQVGLY
+250 TSITADQIGVY

-274 TYSILTSGAKNKAM
+274 TYSILTSGAKTKAM
-288 KHFEIL
+288 KHFDL
-294 CKEAWGVVVYDEVHL
+294 LAKEPWGVVVYDEVHL

-316 LSAALQAR
+316 LSAALQAT

-353 VPWRDLE
+353 IPWRDLE
-360 ATGFIANARCVER
+360 AIGFIANARCIER
-373 RVAMSDEARE
+373 RVAMTDDARE
-383 RYDSAV
+383 KWEGAI

-394 ARLASDNPA
+394 ARLAADNPG
-403 KDEVVRSLTQ
+403 KDEVVRQLVQ

-430 RRLAEVLQAPL
+430 KRLSEVLGAPL

-446 THSKREELYAAF
+446 PHSKREELYGAF
-458 RKGEVR
+458 RKNELR

-513 FYTLVSQGTEEV
+513 FYALVSQGTEEV

-537 QGYGYQIEGVN
+537 QGYGYEIEGTT
-548 AAAVPPADSSDGP
+548 
-561 DGETNNDEGSPSGSP
+561 E
-576 PPIKPVDA
+576 

>member
-1 MSGFHPERALIVQS
+1 MEPTRAEMFHPERALIVQS

-27 YAAARSVVAK
+27 YPDARAAIAA

-66 NAEDAKDGLIAHA
+66 DAASAKAGLVAHA
-79 KYEVPASV
+79 KYEVPPAV
-87 LAQVDEFFARW
+87 LAQIDDFFGRW
-98 GKVTLEKGEEEGALV
+98 GKLTLEAGPEPGVLV
-113 LRVNDGSATARI
+113 LVSRDSTATARI
-125 GRDPWFAEHAVPLGG
+125 QRDAWFIEHTTSLGDA
-140 GRWGVGLMHRG
+140 RWGLGLVHRG
-151 EVKQRVLKLGWPV
+151 EVKQRVLKHGWPV
-164 DDRAGVAPGEALDV
+164 DDRAGVAAGDPMPL
-178 QLRTDAFTLREY
+178 TLREEVFKLRDY
-190 QQQAVDIFLDSGGHG
+190 QRESVDIFLESGGHG

-214 KTVIALATVAAL
+214 KTVVAIAAIAAL
-226 KTRAL
+226 GTRAL
-231 VLVTGHEAAEQWKR
+231 ILVTGHEAAEQWKR
-245 ELIAK
+245 ELLAK
-250 TNITADQVGLY
+250 TSLKAEQIGLY
-261 SGQGKEIKPITIA
+261 SGLGKEIREVTIA
-274 TYSILTSGAKNKAM
+274 TYSILTAGAKTKLM
-288 KHFEIL
+288 RHFETL
-294 CKEAWGVVVYDEVHL
+294 VKEPWGLVVYDEVHL

-338 REGDVFSLIGPKRFD
+338 REGDVFSLIGPKRYD

-360 ATGFIANARCVER
+360 AIGFIASARCVER
-373 RVAMSDEARE
+373 RVAMPDEARE
-383 RYDSAV
+383 RYEVATDP
-389 DQHER
+389 HER
-394 ARLASDNPA
+394 ARFAADNPA
-403 KDEVVRSLTQ
+403 KDDAVRALVQ

-424 TYLEQL
+424 TYLDQL
-430 RRLAEVLQAPL
+430 RRLAEVLKAPL

-446 THSKREELYAAF
+446 PHQKREELYGAF
-458 RKGEVR
+458 RQGELR

-498 QRLGRVLRPKKRGAW
+498 QRLGRILRPKKRGAW

-537 QGYGYQIEGVN
+537 QGYGYEIEGATT
-548 AAAVPPADSSDGP
+548 AARPADP
-561 DGETNNDEGSPSGSP
+561 T
-576 PPIKPVDA
+576 DAP